1 MLTGKSIVLGV
12 TGSIAAYKIA
22 NLASMLVK
30 LNADV
35 HVIMTQNATHFITP
49 MTFETLTNNKCIVDT
64 FDRNFNFDVKHVSL
78 AKKGDLFLV
87 APCTAN
93 VIGKVA
99 SGICDDML
107 TTTIMATKAPVLF
120 APAMNTGMWENP
132 ILQDNLQKLQHYGYH
147 IISPVVGRLACGD
160 TGSGKMP
167 SEETLLSHILLHLA
181 KEKDLSGKKLLI
193 TAGPTQEAIDPVRF
207 ITNHSSGKMGYALA
221 KMAALRGAEVT
232 LVSGPVC
239 LQPFVGVNKI
249 DVVSAADMFDA
260 VTSISSTQDAIIMC
274 SAVAD
279 YTPSTYSDQK
289 VKKSDADLHIPLT
302 RTQDILGYLGA
313 HKRPGQI
320 LVGFSM
326 ETENLIENSRSKL
339 ASKNA
344 DIICA
349 NSISSSS
356 TGFAVDTNQVTLI
369 TPDAVTPLPLCSKEE
384 TANLI
389 LNTSATP
396 PSSSPWPPTTV
407 PSPTPG
413 ASRRAR
419 KKPLP
424 SSATN
429 SNKDFGNT
437 MWKRQT
443 SRVSSSP
450 PSYPR

>member
-132 ILQDNLQKLQHYGYH
+132 ILQDNLQKLKHYGYH
-147 IISPVVGRLACGD
+147 IIEPVIGRLACGD

-167 SEETLLSHILLHLA
+167 SEETLLEHILLHLA
-181 KEKDLSGKKLLI
+181 KEKDLKGKKLLI

-221 KMAALRGAEVT
+221 KMAVLRGADVT
-232 LVSGPVC
+232 LVSGPVS
-239 LQPFVGVNKI
+239 LQPFAGVNKI
-249 DVVSAADMFDA
+249 DVVSAQDMFEA
-260 VTSISSTQDAIIMC
+260 VTSLCAAQDAIIMC

-279 YTPSTYSDQK
+279 YKPAHYADQK
-289 VKKSDADLHIPLT
+289 VKKSDADMNIALT

-313 HKRPGQI
+313 HKREGQV

-326 ETENLIENSRSKL
+326 ETEHLIENSREKL
-339 ASKNA
+339 TKKNA
-344 DIICA
+344 DLICA
-349 NSISSSS
+349 NSIASSE

-369 TPDAVTPLPLCSKEE
+369 TQHEVKQLPLCTKDE
-384 TANLI
+384 TADLI
-389 LNTSATP
+389 LDQLLT
-396 PSSSPWPPTTV
+396 
-407 PSPTPG
+407 
-413 ASRRAR
+413 
-419 KKPLP
+419 
-424 SSATN
+424 
-429 SNKDFGNT
+429 FHF
-437 MWKRQT
+437 
-443 SRVSSSP
+443 
-450 PSYPR
+450 